1 MAVQVIFWL
10 LVAQPFILFAG
21 CAYGDRKHYGKW
33 FWQKEKSG
41 VNSGAKF
48 G

>member
-1 MAVQVIFWL
+1 MFGLAL
-10 LVAQPFILFAG
+10 LCLVLAAPFILFA
-21 CAYGDRKHYGKW
+21 AAVYGDRKESGKW

>member
-1 MAVQVIFWL
+1 MFGMALFY
-10 LVAQPFILFAG
+10 LVLATPFILFA
-21 CAYGDRKHYGKW
+21 AAVYGDKEECGKW
-33 FWQKEKSG
+33 FWQKGKPG